1 MALFQV
7 TGFKHYAELRA
18 EILPSGQT
26 HLVDRTNHYN
36 FGTKTQE
43 FAVPVGVD
51 PSGFLKSCNRE
62 GGVCIDLNHGTTTLA
77 FKFKHG
83 VIVAVDSRASAGR
96 YLGKYA
102 CLNLENVENKM
113 KLHKKL

>member
-18 EILPSGQT
+18 QILPSGQT

-51 PSGFLKSCNRE
+51 VSIVSLSCRKAL
-62 GGVCIDLNHGTTTLA
+62 I
-77 FKFKHG
+77 
-83 VIVAVDSRASAGR
+83 
-96 YLGKYA
+96 Y
-102 CLNLENVENKM
+102 
-113 KLHKKL
+113 